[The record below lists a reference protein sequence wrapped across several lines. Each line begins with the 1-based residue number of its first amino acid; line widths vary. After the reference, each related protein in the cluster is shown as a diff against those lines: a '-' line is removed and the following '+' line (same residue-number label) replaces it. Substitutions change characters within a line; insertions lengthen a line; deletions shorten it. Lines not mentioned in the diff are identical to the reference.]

1 MQSLGSTSS
10 WLSRDSL
17 SSSHSLPFSESEQT
31 EDEADVFLS
40 EGEGDAAEGVELG
53 RPSAVSL
60 RSRSACGVVG
70 DQAGSQRRSGQTGR
84 CPSNPGT
91 VLLPRPEGVRTA
103 TEGRTEGD
111 CVFAQKCA
119 ELQVFV
125 RPLLELLNG
134 VKKGRYTRGLSSF
147 QQSVAMDRIQRI
159 VGVLQKPSMGEK
171 YLQTLLQVEMLLRL
185 WFPQISPCAPRATA
199 PPHPPPLNATH
210 RTPPR
215 WHRDQ
220 LHIPVKKRRLSWT
233 DTDCLSPPPDCK
245 HLQQEQQEEVHV
257 GLEEGAASPRLESSE
272 GTELDGGPTGSYDRG
287 AFWEKESE
295 ETQEM
300 FYQEWQKEK
309 LFPTCYSSTLH

>member
-17 SSSHSLPFSESEQT
+17 SSGHSLLFSESEQT

-40 EGEGDAAEGVELG
+40 EGEGEGAEGVELG
-53 RPSAVSL
+53 RASGVGL
-60 RSRSACGVVG
+60 RSRSARGIVR
-70 DQAGSQRRSGQTGR
+70 DQAGPWRKT
-84 CPSNPGT
+84 
-91 VLLPRPEGVRTA
+91 
-103 TEGRTEGD
+103 TEGQTEGD

-134 VKKGRYTRGLSSF
+134 LKKGRYTRGLSSF
-147 QQSVAMDRIQRI
+147 QQSIAMDRIQRI

-171 YLQTLLQVEMLLRL
+171 YLQTLLQVEMLLKL
-185 WFPQISPCAPRATA
+185 WFPQISPCAPPATA
-199 PPHPPPLNATH
+199 PPHHLPLNAAH

-233 DTDCLSPPPDCK
+233 ETDCLSPPPGCK

-257 GLEEGAASPRLESSE
+257 GLEERAASPLLETSE

-300 FYQEWQKEK
+300 FYQEGQKEK
-309 LFPTCYSSTLH
+309 LFPACYSPNLH